1 MPSLLLHLS
10 VLEGL
15 PLRPEMLPRVATA
28 MREDLPY
35 ARFGA
40 AFPALGPGLLR
51 TGWGG
56 GATHG
61 QGFSARLHA
70 STPVALGLKM
80 AELVAM
86 GALVGA
92 EPGLALVTGY
102 FCHLCLDRALSGVEA
117 ALAGV
122 HRRPKESED
131 AARRRIAWQQAL
143 FFLRERDGDER
154 VGRPAVRATFQLT
167 KGGAYRGVGGGIFEV
182 VRLASR
188 EVLGETLHRAQV
200 DAWLREVALAGW
212 LLSGPLGRLR
222 RLPAAS
228 SLSARELYRGPEVD
242 VAARVEEALAQVCRV
257 MDRLAGL
264 MERQRFTLRARERF
278 VAEFPEG
285 SPPSCVA

>member
-10 VLEGL
+10 VLETL
-15 PLRPEMLPRVATA
+15 SQRPELPPRVAVA
-28 MREDLPY
+28 LREDLPY

-51 TGWGG
+51 ACLGG
-56 GATHG
+56 GTRRG
-61 QGFSARLHA
+61 EGFSTRLHA
-70 STPVALGLKM
+70 GTPVALGLKL

-102 FCHLCLDRALSGVEA
+102 FSHLCLDRALADEEA
-117 ALAGV
+117 ALARV
-122 HRRPKESED
+122 HRRPGETLEE
-131 AARRRIAWQQAL
+131 ARRRIAWQQAL
-143 FFLRERDGDER
+143 FYLREHEGVER
-154 VGRPAVRATFQLT
+154 VGHPAVRATFQLT
-167 KGGAYRGVGGGIFEV
+167 KGGALRGVGGGIFEV

-188 EVLGETLHRAQV
+188 EVLGETLQRSEV

-228 SLSARELYRGPEVD
+228 TLSARELYRGPEVD
-242 VAARVEEALAQVCRV
+242 VPARVEEALAQVCRV

-278 VAEFPEG
+278 LAEFPEG
-285 SPPSCVA
+285 GPPACIV